1 MNCVLCELKLFFK
14 KKQEKVDTNT
24 EVLLSHYLE
33 IPSTAIGA
41 PGFGHTHAKGDHGE
55 VRAELLLPVH
65 VLLPSNHI
73 HS

>member
-1 MNCVLCELKLFFK
+1 MVYELKLFKKK
-14 KKQEKVDTNT
+14 KKQEQVDTNT

-33 IPSTAIGA
+33 IPTTAIGA
-41 PGFGHTHAKGDHGE
+41 SGIGHTHRE

-65 VLLPSNHI
+65 VLLPSYHI